1 MNFPYNMIVR
11 SLTILL
17 VFSAFIISC
26 SNQNESGQADTLQTE
41 IDNNLPLAEQ
51 IDQYIN
57 QDRYDEALEILS
69 SEDPDDADIK
79 VQLEK
84 THLNYAL
91 HSMNTFDETEMRTRM
106 NNALFHFTEVLKINP
121 ENQIAREQIQQ
132 IMMIYST
139 IPDRSPEPEVL
150 EGLRELG
157 LDY

>member
-1 MNFPYNMIVR
+1 MNSPYKMTIR
-11 SLTILL
+11 FLTILM
-17 VFSAFIISC
+17 VFSATLLSC
-26 SNQNESGQADTLQTE
+26 SNQNESRQAAALQTE

-51 IDQYIN
+51 IDLYIN

-69 SEDPDDADIK
+69 TEDREEENIRL
-79 VQLEK
+79 QLER

-106 NNALFHFTEVLKINP
+106 NNALYHFTEVLKINP

-139 IPDRSPEPEVL
+139 IPDREPEPDVL

>member
-1 MNFPYNMIVR
+1 MNFPYKMTIR
-11 SLTILL
+11 FLTILL
-17 VFSAFIISC
+17 VFSATLLSC
-26 SNQNESGQADTLQTE
+26 SNQNENRQAAALQTE

-51 IDQYIN
+51 IDLYIN

-69 SEDPDDADIK
+69 TEDREEENIRL
-79 VQLEK
+79 QLER

-106 NNALFHFTEVLKINP
+106 NNALYHFTEVLKINP

-139 IPDRSPEPEVL
+139 IPDREPEPDVL